1 MESWNGTCII
11 SMPQTNLGGRVKL
24 FILILFV
31 LIAQNTF
38 AQNELRFKN
47 DTMSFFKID
56 DRIRMDNACYDG
68 EKLYLDIKSIN
79 IITTND
85 NQKIYK
91 YLTIVDCYKPE
102 EAIIIINTSTKILTL
117 EYPKTEEIYYF
128 CNIIKLK

>member
-38 AQNELRFKN
+38 AQSELRFKN

-56 DRIRMDNACYDG
+56 DRIRMDNACYEG
-68 EKLYLDIKSIN
+68 
-79 IITTND
+79 
-85 NQKIYK
+85 
-91 YLTIVDCYKPE
+91 
-102 EAIIIINTSTKILTL
+102 
-117 EYPKTEEIYYF
+117 
-128 CNIIKLK
+128 